1 MFSKVWIYLAPY
13 ITVEDFKIKVGER
26 ELKLELELELE
37 TEWVR
42 ESSRESESEKENS
55 TVRVIES

>member
-26 ELKLELELELE
+26 ELKFELELE